1 MKRGGLISLS
11 VLLKVKQFNYD
22 LLENRKDQIKQDNSG
37 KDRVYHSP
45 NGTYPSITNLV
56 YHMISKPGIQAWRDK
71 IGHKEAD
78 KISGRAAR
86 KGTRVHNVIE
96 KYLRGNENYLK
107 DVMPDHKELIL
118 AGIPQI
124 DERIDNIRGIELPM
138 WSDGLKVAGTTDLVA
153 DYCGDLAIIDWK
165 TASYVKKEEYVLPY
179 LLQGTAYCLMLYEMY
194 GLLPKKLVICTF
206 IRFSDPKKPV
216 PFMDGD
222 KVTDLFVEWKEYNPL
237 DYIRRLKA
245 ICDAFHHFKENE

>member
-1 MKRGGLISLS
+1 M
-11 VLLKVKQFNYD
+11 KQFNYD

-78 KISGRAAR
+78 KISGLAAR

-138 WSDGLKVAGTTDLVA
+138 WSNGLKVAGTTDLVA

-165 TASYVKKEEYVLPY
+165 TASYVKKEEYVLHY
-179 LLQGTAYCLMLYEMY
+179 LFQGTAYCLMYMR
-194 GLLPKKLVICTF
+194 CTDYF
-206 IRFSDPKKPV
+206 PR
-216 PFMDGD
+216 
-222 KVTDLFVEWKEYNPL
+222 DL
-237 DYIRRLKA
+237 
-245 ICDAFHHFKENE
+245 